1 MRTLIFLLLLSLAAT
16 ATAQEAEPIEETD
29 YSRDTLLRLFADN
42 PIREE
47 TEPRVRLSVGAI
59 DFRVRGARFRIGYL
73 PFFMPLQ
80 GSMPW
85 LHSHR
90 WPDPFT
96 LTGTE
101 LPYTARTWRDERALS
116 AEVRRIERRLRESGG
131 SRGTS
136 ATVQVKPD

>member
-1 MRTLIFLLLLSLAAT
+1 MRTTVLLLSLFLAA
-16 ATAQEAEPIEETD
+16 AAIAQEPEPADATD

-59 DFRVRGARFRIGYL
+59 DFRIRGARFRFGYL

-96 LTGTE
+96 LTNTE
-101 LPYTARTWRDERALS
+101 IPYTARTWRDERALS
-116 AEVRRIERRLRESGG
+116 AEVRRIERRIRDSNAT
-131 SRGTS
+131 RGVS

>member
-1 MRTLIFLLLLSLAAT
+1 MRTTVLLLSLFLAAS
-16 ATAQEAEPIEETD
+16 AVAQESAPPEDTD

-47 TEPRVRLSVGAI
+47 TDPRVRLSLGAV
-59 DFRVRGARFRIGYL
+59 DFRVRGTRFRIGYL
-73 PFFMPLQ
+73 PFLTPMQ

-85 LHSHR
+85 LNSHR

-101 LPYTARTWRDERALS
+101 IPYTARTWRDERALS
-116 AEVRRIERRLRESGG
+116 AEVRRIERRIRESNG